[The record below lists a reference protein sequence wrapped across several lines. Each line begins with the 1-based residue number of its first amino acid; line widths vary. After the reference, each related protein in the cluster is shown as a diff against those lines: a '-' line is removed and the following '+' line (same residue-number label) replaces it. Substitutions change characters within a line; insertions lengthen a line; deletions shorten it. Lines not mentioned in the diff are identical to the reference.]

1 MTLEQAKEILKT
13 TPRTP
18 DEVKK
23 FKEAL
28 QVAGA
33 LRAPV

>member
-13 TPRTP
+13 APRTP
-18 DEVKK
+18 AEVKK

-28 QVAGA
+28 QLASA
-33 LRAPV
+33 IKAPV